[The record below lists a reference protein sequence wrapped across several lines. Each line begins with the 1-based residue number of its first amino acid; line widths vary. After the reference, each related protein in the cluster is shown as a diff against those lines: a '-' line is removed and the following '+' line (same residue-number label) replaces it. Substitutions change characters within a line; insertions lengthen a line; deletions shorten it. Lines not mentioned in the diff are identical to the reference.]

1 VARRWFGGCQT
12 MAQWWPGGGS
22 AVFEQWPNGGVSVEE
37 REVPPRKR
45 FTVLKKEK
53 YFTGN

>member
-1 VARRWFGGCQT
+1 

-22 AVFEQWPNGGVSVEE
+22 AVFEQWPNGGVSVEG